1 MKLSIRSRMTVWYA
15 TAVGSIVV
23 LLGLG
28 VFFGVSWSLRHVADM
43 ELSSGIDGVTTF
55 LRHKLAIHEM
65 DNLPEELREHSAL
78 LPRGKMFR
86 VRSGDG
92 ALIFQTDAMQS
103 LPSIAPIAGDTSR
116 HSLIVQGRSYRTF
129 SKPEVVGPYLFL
141 IEVAVEQTS
150 YIEMVNH
157 LAMFLMISIPVAGL
171 LAALGGYWM
180 SGRVLRPI
188 HQITDT
194 ASSIDAHNLMRRLP
208 VSGTNDELDRL
219 SETLNH
225 MFDRIQI
232 AYERIAQFTADASH
246 ELRTPVAFIRS
257 SAELLLMGP
266 IKDSAKTQGIEDILK
281 ESEYMAE
288 LIGDLLTLARG
299 DRRDGSLNMELFE
312 LIEAVDAIL
321 ARGQSL
327 AAVKNITIDY
337 SPSSQVVAIYGNR
350 NACERILLIF
360 IDNAIR
366 YTPNG
371 GHVVL
376 NTWISEKTCGF
387 TVSDDGIG
395 IAAEDHQ
402 RIFERFYRVDTA
414 RTPRDGGTGLGL
426 AIARS
431 LIEAHGGTVSV
442 ESQLGQGARFIVRFP
457 RADSI
462 IAQDSKFELPH
473 QPHRRFQA

>member
-1 MKLSIRSRMTVWYA
+1 MKPSIRSRMTVWYSI
-15 TAVGSIVV
+15 AVVSIVV

-92 ALIFQTDAMQS
+92 SLIFQTDAMQAI
-103 LPSIAPIAGDTSR
+103 PSISQETQELAK
-116 HSLIVQGRSYRTF
+116 HSLTVQGRSYRTI
-129 SKPEVVGPYLFL
+129 SKPEIVGPYLFL
-141 IEVAVEQTS
+141 IEVAVDQTS
-150 YIEMVNH
+150 YIEMVDH
-157 LAMFLMISIPVAGL
+157 LALFLMLSIPVAGL
-171 LAALGGYWM
+171 LAAFGGYWM

-188 HQITDT
+188 HQIANT
-194 ASSIDAHNLMRRLP
+194 ASSIDAHNLARRLP
-208 VSGTNDELDRL
+208 VAGTHDELDRL

-232 AYERIAQFTADASH
+232 SYERIAQFTADASH
-246 ELRTPVAFIRS
+246 ELRTPVTFIRS
-257 SAELLLMGP
+257 SAELLLMEP
-266 IKDSAKTQGIEDILK
+266 RANATQTKGIEDILR

-299 DRRDGSLNMELFE
+299 DRKDGSWEMELFE
-312 LIEAVDAIL
+312 LIEAIDPIL
-321 ARGQSL
+321 VRGQSL
-327 AAVKNITIDY
+327 ADVKNITIDY
-337 SPSSQVVAIYGNR
+337 ALSSQVVAIHGNR
-350 NACERILLIF
+350 NACERILLIL

-366 YTPNG
+366 YTPQG
-371 GHVVL
+371 GHVSL
-376 NTWISEKTCGF
+376 NTWVSGTTCGF
-387 TVSDDGIG
+387 SVSDDGIG

-426 AIARS
+426 AIAKS

-442 ESQLGQGARFIVRFP
+442 ESQLGQGARFVVRFP
-457 RADSI
+457 RAD
-462 IAQDSKFELPH
+462 AVLAPDSELE
-473 QPHRRFQA
+473 QPGQLFR